1 MMNDDRSPTVSVV
14 LTTHAGDEADELRAC
29 LDSVCRQERRP
40 DELVIVRDH
49 GLPSALVDAVADAAE
64 TAPFPVK
71 DVSVDDKGRGYARAV
86 AVREATSCLVAVI
99 DADDIAC
106 PDRLARQVAFLNANP
121 GVDAVGGYV
130 GEFET
135 TPDEVKTVRR
145 VPVDPSAVKRMAY
158 YRCPLNHPTVMFRR
172 QAILDVGNYRW
183 MEYGEDYELWCR
195 LLANGRTLT
204 NLPKVLVKARAD
216 GLMRR
221 RRGLNIAWSEVR
233 LQRAIVD
240 TGFYGWPVA
249 LANLLVRIP
258 LRLLPERLLGGI
270 YQRVFRA

>member
-1 MMNDDRSPTVSVV
+1 MVNYDRSTAVSVV

-29 LDSVCRQERRP
+29 LDSVCRQERQP
-40 DELVIVRDH
+40 DELVVVRDH
-49 GLPSALVDAVADAAE
+49 GLPSALVDAIADAAE

-71 DVSVDDKGRGYARAV
+71 DVSVDDKGRGHARAV
-86 AVREATSCLVAVI
+86 AIREATSGLVAVI
-99 DADDIAC
+99 DADDVAC
-106 PDRLARQVAFLNANP
+106 PDRLARQVAFLGANP
-121 GVDAVGGYV
+121 AVDAVGGYV

-145 VPVDPSAVKRMAY
+145 VPTDPDAVKRMAY

-172 QAILDVGNYRW
+172 QAVLEVGNYRG

-195 LLANGRTLT
+195 LLADGRTLT

-216 GLMRR
+216 SLMRR
-221 RRGLNIAWSEVR
+221 RRGLDIAMREVR

-249 LANLLVRIP
+249 LANLVVRVP
-258 LRLLPERLLGGI
+258 LRLLPERFLRRV